1 MEVFVVTHRQPDMEQ
16 IWDVHD
22 WRGQALNKRVK
33 TMSERGL
40 KKNQREI
47 KG

>member
-1 MEVFVVTHRQPDMEQ
+1 MEVFVVTHRLPDIEQ

-40 KKNQREI
+40 KKNQRGI